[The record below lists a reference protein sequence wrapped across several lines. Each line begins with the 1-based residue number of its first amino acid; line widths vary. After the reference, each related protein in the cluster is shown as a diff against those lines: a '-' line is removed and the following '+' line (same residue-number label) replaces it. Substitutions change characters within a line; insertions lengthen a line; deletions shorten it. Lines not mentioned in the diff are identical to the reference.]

1 MTTFRDNLFA
11 GKTAF
16 VAGGT
21 SGINLGIAK
30 RFAQLG
36 AKVAGFARPDSGQP
50 LQGDR
55 KDQERIDGHDK
66 GRYGNH
72 RD

>member
-1 MTTFRDNLFA
+1 MSTFRDNLLA

-30 RFAQLG
+30 RFAELG
-36 AKVAGFARPDSGQP
+36 AKVAVQHGRGGRGKLVIAYHGLESLDGI
-50 LQGDR
+50 L
-55 KDQERIDGHDK
+55 ERL
-66 GRYGNH
+66 R
-72 RD
+72 R